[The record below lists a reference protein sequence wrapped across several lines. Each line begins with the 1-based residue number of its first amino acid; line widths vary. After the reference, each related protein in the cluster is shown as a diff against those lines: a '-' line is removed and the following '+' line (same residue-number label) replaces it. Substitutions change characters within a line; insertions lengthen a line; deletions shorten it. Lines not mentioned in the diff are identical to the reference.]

1 MPQRP
6 PRGMI
11 SSAFR
16 LAAERDL
23 LRLEMR
29 KLFADRVD
37 VLPEDSVAGTDADL
51 YLQKARDASFIVI
64 LLTQE
69 ESDAVLSEVQ
79 IALDNNIQVA
89 AFSLRYPPHSIP
101 GTEWLPTRSEER
113 LRKSGVFVRSVSSIT
128 DLQTQFW
135 RAVANYLATAT
146 ERYQHSSSHK
156 NYDLFKD
163 WLLVRPKRIAL
174 IQRTSTLLLGPRKDR
189 QDEIDCN
196 DSIKAH
202 IERMVNANDGSTEFL
217 HVFSKDHTRQAF
229 TENRDSYLLQER
241 SQLLSRRRN
250 AKKNSPFIIKIT
262 AAGSEISP
270 CLVVDNKVVL
280 GSSLGSEGNMMSI
293 IQEKSTASY
302 VWRVLNNRLGHDAAK
317 QASILQEFD
326 L

>member
-1 MPQRP
+1 
-6 PRGMI
+6 MI

-23 LRLEMR
+23 LRLEMK
-29 KLFADRVD
+29 KLFADRID
-37 VLPEDSVAGTDADL
+37 VLPEDSVAGTDADV

-69 ESDAVLSEVQ
+69 ESDAVLSEVE

-101 GTEWLPTRSEER
+101 GTEWLPTRSEEL
-113 LRKSGVFVRSVSSIT
+113 LRRAGVFVRSVNSIT

-163 WLLVRPKRIAL
+163 WLQVRPKRIAL

-196 DSIKAH
+196 DSIKSH
-202 IERMVNANDGSTEFL
+202 LERMISANDRGIEFL
-217 HVFSKDHTRQAF
+217 HVFSKDQTRKAF
-229 TENRDSYLLQER
+229 AENRDSYLLQER
-241 SQLLSRRRN
+241 SSLLSRRRSP
-250 AKKNSPFIIKIT
+250 KKSSPFIVKIT
-262 AAGSEISP
+262 GVGNEISP

-280 GSSLGSEGNMMSI
+280 GSSLGGDNNMMSI

-302 VWRVLNNRLGHDAAK
+302 VWRVLNNRLGYDTAEQAA
-317 QASILQEFD
+317 ILQEFG